1 MGYIEQI
8 LVLIGI
14 NLIAVLGLSI
24 LTGFTG
30 LFSFGHAGFMAIG
43 AYISAIFTARLHL
56 PFALAIVAGAAAAGL
71 VSIFIGRLTLKLK
84 GDYFCIA
91 TMGFGEAVR
100 VILNNINYVGGAR
113 GWESLPQLT
122 NIWVVLGLDIVFVIV
137 TWNLINSRQGRNM
150 VAVREEELAAQMAG
164 IDVYRHKMI
173 ALVVSA
179 AMAGIAGA
187 LMANFIQF
195 IRPTMF
201 NMAKSTDLTIMVI
214 FGGLGSISGS
224 IVGTIL
230 LVSLPELFRNFAQW
244 RLVIYGLA
252 VIIIMVGR
260 PKGVMG
266 GFELTPS
273 GIRKS
278 MAARRARLALEA
290 EARAAERVAQQEG
303 PA

>member
-1 MGYIEQI
+1 MEYIQGI
-8 LVLIGI
+8 AVLIGI

-43 AYISAIFTARLHL
+43 AYIAAIFTDRLHL
-56 PFALAIVAGAAAAGL
+56 PFSLAIVAGAASAGL

-113 GWESLPQLT
+113 GWESLPLLT
-122 NIWVVLGLDIVFVIV
+122 NIWVVLALDIVFVVV

-187 LMANFIQF
+187 LMANYIQF

-230 LVSLPELFRNFAQW
+230 LVSLPEVFRNFAQW

-252 VIIIMVGR
+252 VIVIMVGR
-260 PKGVMG
+260 PQGVMG
-266 GFELTPS
+266 GFEMTPT

-278 MAARRARLALEA
+278 MAARWARLALEA
-290 EARAAERVAQQEG
+290 ETRAMEREG
-303 PA
+303 AA

>member
-278 MAARRARLALEA
+278 MASRRARLALEA

>member
-224 IVGTIL
+224 IIGTIL